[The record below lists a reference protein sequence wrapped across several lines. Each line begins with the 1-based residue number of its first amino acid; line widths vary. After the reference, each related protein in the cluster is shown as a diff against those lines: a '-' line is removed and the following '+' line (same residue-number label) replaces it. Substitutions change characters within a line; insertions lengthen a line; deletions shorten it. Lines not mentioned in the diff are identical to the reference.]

1 MSEPT
6 KTKSLPSSESFED
19 RAAGAIKVWLAGA
32 IDLVLKYKAKAITI
46 LILFAVGMG
55 LTILRAVFLKLI
67 PWAQRHFKLVTGIVD
82 VFIAVFT
89 TIENVIAVIIR
100 IIKDIINLFSR
111 HHKTLPPFHGHPY
124 RFLSASTVDKD
135 LGMIAATCPPL
146 NSGARIT
153 RRALQHITQNNVCP
167 MLRSLSVTPVF
178 PLVNTTLGWMSL
190 GTDPYLVSSCTIEND
205 SYELFCMGLGT
216 GLFIVEILL
225 PVFLITFLLPCI
237 AKSTWATYQAL
248 KKRDN

>member
-6 KTKSLPSSESFED
+6 KTKSLPSSESLED
-19 RAAGAIKVWLAGA
+19 RVATAIKVWLAGA
-32 IDLVLKYKAKAITI
+32 IELVLKYKSKAITI
-46 LILFAVGMG
+46 LIIFAVGMA
-55 LTILRAVFLKLI
+55 LTIMRAEFLKII

-124 RFLSASTVDKD
+124 RFLSSSTVDKD

-146 NSGARIT
+146 NSGTKIT

-167 MLRSLSVTPVF
+167 LLRSLSVTPVF
-178 PLVNTTLGWMSL
+178 PLANTTLGWMSL
-190 GTDPYLVSSCTIEND
+190 NSDPYLVSSCTIEHN
-205 SYELFCMGLGT
+205 SYELFCMGLGS
-216 GLFIVEILL
+216 GLVIVEILL
-225 PVFLITFLLPCI
+225 PAFLMIFLLPYI
-237 AKSTWATYQAL
+237 AKSMWATYQAL
-248 KKRDN
+248 KKHDN